1 MTTIARTVNRDESL
15 PHQIIIGSGR
25 NIDELAVSCN
35 CRKFGGG
42 NHGYSPMGHVPTG
55 EESVLA
61 AQKMYDNPANHYKV
75 DGEPDFHPTLNNY
88 KKIRHVEV
96 TE

>member
-1 MTTIARTVNRDESL
+1 MTTIARTVDKDASL

-25 NIDELAVSCN
+25 HVGEMAVSCN

-42 NHGYSPMGHVPTG
+42 NHGYSPMGFVPYG
-55 EESVLA
+55 DGSELEARKLYN
-61 AQKMYDNPANHYKV
+61 QPGLHNRV
-75 DGEPDFHPTLNNY
+75 DGEPDFHPDFNNY
-88 KKIRHVEV
+88 QHIKHVEI

>member
-1 MTTIARTVNRDESL
+1 VTIARTVDRDASL

-25 NIDELAVSCN
+25 NERELSVSCN
-35 CRKFGGG
+35 CRKYGFNG
-42 NHGYSPMGHVPTG
+42 GYSPMGHVPTG

-61 AQKMYDNPANHYKV
+61 AQKLYNNPANHNKV
-75 DGEPDFHPTLNNY
+75 EGEPDFEPHLNNY